1 MRVRPDALVIDA
13 MRHMGMLSAEPP
25 DTAGKCPCCDRAGE
39 LIDGLMACGECGEVL
54 ARHLDASPD
63 WTRDGTMR
71 LERCGAPV
79 SELYPCG
86 NGAYMVAKNAA
97 ARRVVRMQTWGN
109 VSYAKRS
116 MCKALSTL
124 SSEAH
129 HMGLCESI
137 TTRAKHM
144 YNEVAKAPHMH
155 GTRRAGLVQG
165 CIYAAL
171 QTEGGARSLSEMP
184 QVDHLAFGV
193 KQVMRVIPVR
203 PADPCT
209 TRAYVARRLDALRE
223 CGPGADAAL
232 VAAGILDGLGIGNR
246 ATPPTKA
253 AACALMTMPDADAQ
267 AVCEVMGC
275 SRGAASRCVFR
286 LKDYRDDLVRAATA
300 SYQCSS
306 SCGS

>member
-1 MRVRPDALVIDA
+1 
-13 MRHMGMLSAEPP
+13 
-25 DTAGKCPCCDRAGE
+25 
-39 LIDGLMACGECGEVL
+39 
-54 ARHLDASPD
+54 
-63 WTRDGTMR
+63 MR

-109 VSYAKRS
+109 VSYAKRHL
-116 MCKALSTL
+116 CKALSAL

-129 HMGLCESI
+129 QMGLCEAI

-144 YNEVAKAPHMH
+144 YNEVSKAPHMH

-171 QTEGGARSLSEMP
+171 QTEGGARSVSEMP
-184 QVDHLAFGV
+184 KVDHLAFGI

-209 TRAYVARRLDALRE
+209 ARAYVARRMDALRA
-223 CGPGADAAL
+223 CGPGADTAL
-232 VAAGILDGLGIGNR
+232 AAAGLLDGLGIGIR

-253 AACALMTMPDADAQ
+253 AACALMTMTDADAS

-275 SRGAASRCVFR
+275 SRGAAARCMFR
-286 LKDYRDDLVRAATA
+286 LKEYREELVRAATA
-300 SYQCSS
+300 ECPCSAG
-306 SCGS
+306 CGS